1 MLQILYQLSLYQQP
15 PIDPSRFN
23 DYLLMGYAVMWLVV
37 IVYIANLANK
47 QRNLHQEIKLMRRL
61 LEEDEDEASRHE
73 AEGL

>member
-1 MLQILYQLSLYQQP
+1 MLQFFYLLTVYQQP

-23 DYLLMGYAVMWLVV
+23 DYLLLGYAVMWIVV

-61 LEEDEDEASRHE
+61 LEEDEQQEPS
-73 AEGL
+73 

>member
-1 MLQILYQLSLYQQP
+1 MFQFFYLLTVYQQP

-23 DYLLMGYAVMWLVV
+23 DYLLLGYAVMWIVV

-61 LEEDEDEASRHE
+61 LEEDEQQEPS
-73 AEGL
+73 